1 MEYNK
6 KLVVHT
12 CDSDVKLAICISGA
26 QSFGRF
32 EWAVQPHKGEVGSVI
47 SYHGFLW
54 VLTFVYSNGP
64 CYLLL
69 TIVGRFYEHAISWQH
84 LRCSIRNRVH
94 NSCSWCSTQNKL
106 QTAVIFLSE
115 YRVQCCWNCFP
126 SLVITARCL
135 QGDIPCAE
143 TWSIF
148 RTRWTVLDR

>member
-32 EWAVQPHKGEVGSVI
+32 EWAVQPHKGEVASVI

-54 VLTFVYSNGP
+54 VMTFVYSNGP

-69 TIVGRFYEHAISWQH
+69 IIVGRFYEHAISWQH
-84 LRCSIRNRVH
+84 FDAAYAIESTIHAPDAVH
-94 NSCSWCSTQNKL
+94 RINCKL
-106 QTAVIFLSE
+106 QLYFWANTESNVAEIV
-115 YRVQCCWNCFP
+115 FP
-126 SLVITARCL
+126 L
-135 QGDIPCAE
+135 
-143 TWSIF
+143 W
-148 RTRWTVLDR
+148 